1 MCEYKAEQDAK
12 KAQKRYEAR
21 AKKCENDPYQQK
33 KAQLPKLKQKLAE
46 PEKQDHEG
54 APQPKPEEEEDYNK
68 PGGINEDARSQST
81 PAIK

>member
-33 KAQLPKLKQKLAE
+33 KAQLPKLK
-46 PEKQDHEG
+46 
-54 APQPKPEEEEDYNK
+54 
-68 PGGINEDARSQST
+68 
-81 PAIK
+81 